1 MLKTVSK
8 IMSFLG
14 ELNKSSELR
23 KYENE
28 YEHLFVGVSRVA
40 QSSLN
45 NSTSYN
51 KTMVSP
57 SSIQRKK
64 GTIGSNSRVGST
76 NPMSRVVL

>member
-1 MLKTVSK
+1 
-8 IMSFLG
+8 MSLLG

-28 YEHLFVGVSRVA
+28 YEHLFVGGSRVA

-45 NSTSYN
+45 NSTSHN
-51 KTMVSP
+51 KAMVSP
-57 SSIQRKK
+57 LSIQRKK
-64 GTIGSNSRVGST
+64 GAIGSYSRVGSA